1 MLNVPDKPLKKCE
14 IYLKD
19 IHGQLF
25 IATIKLDFLDWSE
38 DGGRRTEC
46 RIILRWLDN
55 EIDCVDWNWFESLK
69 RVREHLAVQNL
80 CLMCYGASR
89 NIVVTGMLINMGLG
103 MKVYKGVQ
111 LGEFPCLNQLVNLFG
126 SGEDV
131 EPISVEEQEKFQREW
146 AASLR
151 PTK

>member
-1 MLNVPDKPLKKCE
+1 MSTIPEKPLEQRE

-25 IATIKLDFLDWSE
+25 LATIELDCLDWNE
-38 DGGRRTEC
+38 NGRRRTEC

-55 EIDCVDWNWFESLK
+55 EIDCVDWNFFESLK

-103 MKVYKGVQ
+103 MKVYKGAQ
-111 LGEFPCLNQLVNLFG
+111 LGEFPRLNQLVNLFA

-131 EPISVEEQEKFQREW
+131 EPISVEGQEKFQREW
-146 AASLR
+146 ATSVLAA
-151 PTK
+151 K